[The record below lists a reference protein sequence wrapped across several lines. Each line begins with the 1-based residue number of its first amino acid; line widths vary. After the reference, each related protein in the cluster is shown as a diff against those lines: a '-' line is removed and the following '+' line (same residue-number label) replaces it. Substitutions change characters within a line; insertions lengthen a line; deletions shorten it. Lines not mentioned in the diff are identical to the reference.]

1 VSRLASLEQAL
12 AHARHQDHRLGVLL
26 LDLDNFKAIND
37 SLGHTLGDRLLRE
50 VEFRLRQRVRQG
62 DTLVHSGGD
71 KFLILLESL
80 NDVRDAARVAED
92 LQTVLAPVH
101 CLPDDHEVYQGAS
114 IGISLYP
121 DDGDD
126 ADTLL
131 RAAEAAMYR
140 AKENGRGQFCF
151 YARDMNADALAL
163 LEMEVALRRALDGN
177 ELELFFQ
184 PKADLHNG
192 RIAGAEALL
201 RWRRGD
207 TLVAPGDFIHLAEKN
222 GLVVPMGAWVIDSA
236 CACLSAWA
244 KQGFGESRL
253 AVNVSARQFR
263 AGNLETVVSEA
274 LARHGVEPA
283 RLELELTESALMTDP
298 EHATVMLQRLK
309 DIGVRLSLDDFG
321 TGYSSFAYLSRFPID
336 TLKVDQSFV
345 NQMVSEAN
353 AAGIVAAIISLA
365 HKLGLQVVAEGVETE
380 PQLAY
385 LRKMDCDE
393 IQGYLFS
400 RPLPEADFL
409 ALLASG
415 KTLSGQPAP
424 EGVGRTLLLVDD
436 EPGILSALCRMLRQ
450 EGYRTLTA
458 ENALAGLE
466 LLAREEVQVV
476 ISDQRM
482 PGLSGT
488 EFLTRVKAM
497 HPDCVRIILSGQADM
512 ASVIDAI
519 NNGAIYK
526 FLTKPWDPEQ
536 LRGHIREAF
545 RFQSAMTSS
554 IASTTSGAP

>member
-1 VSRLASLEQAL
+1 
-12 AHARHQDHRLGVLL
+12 
-26 LDLDNFKAIND
+26 
-37 SLGHTLGDRLLRE
+37 
-50 VEFRLRQRVRQG
+50 
-62 DTLVHSGGD
+62 
-71 KFLILLESL
+71 
-80 NDVRDAARVAED
+80 
-92 LQTVLAPVH
+92 
-101 CLPDDHEVYQGAS
+101 
-114 IGISLYP
+114 
-121 DDGDD
+121 
-126 ADTLL
+126 
-131 RAAEAAMYR
+131 
-140 AKENGRGQFCF
+140 
-151 YARDMNADALAL
+151 
-163 LEMEVALRRALDGN
+163 
-177 ELELFFQ
+177 
-184 PKADLHNG
+184 
-192 RIAGAEALL
+192 
-201 RWRRGD
+201 
-207 TLVAPGDFIHLAEKN
+207 
-222 GLVVPMGAWVIDSA
+222 
-236 CACLSAWA
+236 
-244 KQGFGESRL
+244 
-253 AVNVSARQFR
+253 
-263 AGNLETVVSEA
+263 
-274 LARHGVEPA
+274 
-283 RLELELTESALMTDP
+283 
-298 EHATVMLQRLK
+298 
-309 DIGVRLSLDDFG
+309 
-321 TGYSSFAYLSRFPID
+321 
-336 TLKVDQSFV
+336 
-345 NQMVSEAN
+345 MVSEAN

-424 EGVGRTLLLVDD
+424 DGVGRTLLLVDD